1 MKRYARHAGSSEGF
15 TLLEVI
21 VASAI
26 LATSAAAIGAI
37 FLSATRRAA
46 DTRDLTIATSVA
58 RNAVAEA
65 LSDAIM
71 TDSQDSFLQE
81 TVHIRPSLTL
91 SYQALDDT
99 PIGDEDAVPLTNS
112 FIIEIDRGAERV
124 VSFAAKR
131 AVYVDLAGGE
141 ENQGDEPGDEK

>member
-1 MKRYARHAGSSEGF
+1 MKRYARHAGSSKGF

-71 TDSQDSFLQE
+71 TDSQESFLQE

-112 FIIEIDRGAERV
+112 FIIDIDRGEERV

-131 AVYVDLAGGE
+131 SVYVDLAGGE
-141 ENQGDEPGDEK
+141 ENQGDEPGDE

>member
-46 DTRDLTIATSVA
+46 DTRDLAIATSVA

-99 PIGDEDAVPLTNS
+99 SGGDEDAVPLTNS
-112 FIIEIDRGAERV
+112 FIVEIDRGAERV

-141 ENQGDEPGDEK
+141 ENQGDEPGDE

>member
-37 FLSATRRAA
+37 FLSVTERAA
-46 DTRDLTIATSVA
+46 DARDIAIATSVA

-71 TDSQDSFLQE
+71 TDSQESFLQE

-91 SYQALDDT
+91 NYQALDDT
-99 PIGDEDAVPLTNS
+99 PAGDEDAVPLTNS
-112 FIIEIDRGAERV
+112 FIVDIDRGDERV
-124 VSFAAKR
+124 LSFAAKR
-131 AVYVDLAGGE
+131 ALYIDLQGGRE
-141 ENQGDEPGDEK
+141 DQGDVPDDEE